1 VRAFVILGR
10 HVLSHGAR
18 GDAETEL
25 DEELVGDALFAP
37 GDIVSGYPA
46 NQLLELL
53 RIKGPAKNNFPFLGR
68 RDARLARREAFII
81 SRYMTDEQRSQTGWI
96 GVPKWE
102 VILGWAL
109 RAQPSPKAEK

>member
-1 VRAFVILGR
+1 MAYVAC
-10 HVLSHGAR
+10 SYANN
-18 GDAETEL
+18 
-25 DEELVGDALFAP
+25 LFATKP
-37 GDIVSGYPA
+37 DAQSYTNSQLMSSLRLFFSYPCYGGMP
-46 NQLLELL
+46 
-53 RIKGPAKNNFPFLGR
+53 KGPAKNKFPFLGR

-109 RAQPSPKAEK
+109 SLRLS